1 MLNQPKPLNKSKL
14 LLISNMRLDKVKS
27 FWISGN
33 FRGALP
39 KKSVDQALEEIDD
52 LDNVAS

>member
-1 MLNQPKPLNKSKL
+1 
-14 LLISNMRLDKVKS
+14 MRLDKVKS

-52 LDNVAS
+52 LDNMAS